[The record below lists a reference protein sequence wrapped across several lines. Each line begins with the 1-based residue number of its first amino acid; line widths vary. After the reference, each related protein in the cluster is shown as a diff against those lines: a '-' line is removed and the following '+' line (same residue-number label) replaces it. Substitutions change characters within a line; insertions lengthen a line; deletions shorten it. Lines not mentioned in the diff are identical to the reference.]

1 MVCIA
6 SAGPAVTK
14 ISFAASAMGEAPKT
28 GADMKVA
35 EAEVMRLDILVVVVG
50 WTVLQSM

>member
-1 MVCIA
+1 MVSIA
-6 SAGPAVTK
+6 AAGPAVTK

-28 GADMKVA
+28 GAEMKVP
-35 EAEVMRLDILVVVVG
+35 EAEEMREEIWVVVVG